1 MARDNG
7 QFTRDDERPPRPP
20 VGAVRDAVDEIDDSR
35 VIDLDNEEA
44 SPFLRGQKRVPVRRG
59 PLPRKTARKV
69 KVVAIV
75 LLAAA
80 GAATVGTMLYR
91 YGSHSWRFRL
101 ESSDNIEIRGTR
113 NVSRAQVLEVMGAD
127 IGRNLFFVPLSDR
140 KKQLED
146 IAWVES
152 ASVMRLLPDRLRVE
166 IKERTPVAF
175 VQIGSRVALID
186 ASGVVMDMPATRQ
199 THYSF
204 PVITGM
210 QESEP
215 LSTRAARMKAYSAL
229 IRDLDAEGGKYS
241 QALSEVDLS
250 DPEDVKILVPDA
262 EGAVL
267 VHMGSSD
274 FLRRYKTFLAHVSEW
289 RQQLPGQKLDSVD
302 LRYEGQIVVNPDK
315 KVAPPSAQPAPPV
328 VAKAPRKKTRPRP

>member
-20 VGAVRDAVDEIDDSR
+20 VGAVRDAVDEIDDTR
-35 VIDLDNEEA
+35 VIDLDNEEE

-59 PLPRKTARKV
+59 PLPRKTAHKV
-69 KVVAIV
+69 KIAALL
-75 LLAAA
+75 LLATA
-80 GAATVGTMLYR
+80 GAVAVGTVLYR
-91 YGSHSWRFRL
+91 YGAHSWRFRL
-101 ESSDNIEIRGTR
+101 ESSDNIEIRGAQ
-113 NVSRAQVLEVMGAD
+113 NVSRAQVLEVLGAD

-140 KKQLED
+140 KKQLEE

-152 ASVMRLLPDRLRVE
+152 ASVLRLLPDRLRVE

-186 ASGVVMDMPATRQ
+186 ASGVVMDMPATKQ

-215 LSTRAARMKAYSAL
+215 LSTRAARMKIYSAL
-229 IRDLDAEGGKYS
+229 IRDLDSEGGHYS

-250 DPEDVKILVPDA
+250 DPEDVKIIVPDT

-289 RQQLPGQKLDSVD
+289 RQQVPGQKLDSVD

-315 KVAPPSAQPAPPV
+315 KIAPPLAAPPPV
-328 VAKAPRKKTRPRP
+328 VTKAPRKARPRP

>member
-20 VGAVRDAVDEIDDSR
+20 VGAVRDAVDEIDDTR

-59 PLPRKTARKV
+59 PLPRRTARKV
-69 KVVAIV
+69 KVAAVV

-80 GAATVGTMLYR
+80 GAVTVGAFLYR
-91 YGSHSWRFRL
+91 YGAHSWRFRL
-101 ESSDNIEIRGTR
+101 ESSDNIEIHGTQ
-113 NVSRAQVLEVMGAD
+113 NVTRAQVLEVLGAD

-146 IAWVES
+146 IPWVES
-152 ASVMRLLPDRLRVE
+152 AGVMRLLPDRLRVE
-166 IKERTPVAF
+166 IKERTPAAF

-215 LSTRAARMKAYSAL
+215 LSTRAARMKTYSAL
-229 IRDLDAEGGKYS
+229 IRDLDSEGGNYS

-250 DPEDVKILVPDA
+250 DPEDVKVLVPDA

-289 RQQLPGQKLDSVD
+289 RQQVPGQKLDSVD

-315 KVAPPSAQPAPPV
+315 KIAAPPAQPAPALTKV
-328 VAKAPRKKTRPRP
+328 PRKTRSRR

>member
-7 QFTRDDERPPRPP
+7 QFTREEERPPRPP
-20 VGAVRDAVDEIDDSR
+20 VGAVRDAVDGIEETDAR
-35 VIDLDNEEA
+35 VLDLDSEEE

-69 KVVAIV
+69 KVAAVI

-80 GAATVGTMLYR
+80 GTATVGTFLYR
-91 YGSHSWRFRL
+91 YGAHSWRFRL
-101 ESSDNIEIRGTR
+101 ESSDNIEIRGTQ
-113 NVSRAQVLEVMGAD
+113 NVTRAQVLEVMGAD

-166 IKERTPVAF
+166 IKERTPIAF

-186 ASGVVMDMPATRQ
+186 ASGVVMDMPATKQ

-215 LSTRAARMKAYSAL
+215 LSTRAARMKIYAAL
-229 IRDLDAEGGKYS
+229 IRDLDSEGGNYS
-241 QALSEVDLS
+241 LALSEVDLS
-250 DPEDVKILVPDA
+250 DPEDVKIIVPDS

-274 FLRRYKTFLAHVSEW
+274 FLRRYKTFLAHVAEW
-289 RQQLPGQKLDSVD
+289 RQQVPGQRLDSVD

-315 KVAPPSAQPAPPV
+315 KIAPAPADPAPPAV
-328 VAKAPRKKTRPRP
+328 TKAPRTRRRP

>member
-7 QFTRDDERPPRPP
+7 QFTREDGRPPRPP

-35 VIDLDNEEA
+35 VIDLDREEE

-59 PLPRKTARKV
+59 PLPRKTAHKV
-69 KVVAIV
+69 KIAAVI

-80 GAATVGTMLYR
+80 GAATIATVLYR
-91 YGSHSWRFRL
+91 YGAHSWRFRL
-101 ESSDNIEIRGTR
+101 ESGDNIEIHGTQ
-113 NVSRAQVLEVMGAD
+113 NVTRAQVLEVMGAD
-127 IGRNLFFVPLSDR
+127 IGRNVFFVPLTER
-140 KKQLED
+140 KKQLEE

-186 ASGVVMDMPATRQ
+186 ASGVVMDMPATKQ

-210 QESEP
+210 QDSEP
-215 LSTRAARMKAYSAL
+215 LSTRSARMKIYL
-229 IRDLDAEGGKYS
+229 TLVRELDSEGGSYS
-241 QALSEVDLS
+241 QALSEVDIA
-250 DPEDVKILVPDA
+250 DPEDVKIIVPDA

-267 VHMGSSD
+267 VHMGSSE
-274 FLRRYKTFLAHVSEW
+274 FLRRYKTFLAHVAEW
-289 RQQLPGQKLDSVD
+289 RQQVPGQKLDSVD

-315 KVAPPSAQPAPPV
+315 KLAPPPAATSPAV
-328 VAKAPRKKTRPRP
+328 VTKAPRIRPRR

>member
-7 QFTRDDERPPRPP
+7 QFTREDERPPRPP
-20 VGAVRDAVDEIDDSR
+20 VGAVRDAVDEIDDR
-35 VIDLDNEEA
+35 VIDLDTEEA

-59 PLPRKTARKV
+59 PLPRKTAQKV
-69 KVVAIV
+69 KIAAAV

-80 GAATVGTMLYR
+80 GAAAVGTVLYR
-91 YGSHSWRFRL
+91 YGAHSWRFRL
-101 ESSDNIEIRGTR
+101 ETSDNIEIRGTQ
-113 NVSRAQVLEVMGAD
+113 NVTRSQVLEVMGAD
-127 IGRNLFFVPLSDR
+127 IGRNVFFVPLSER

-152 ASVMRLLPDRLRVE
+152 ASVMRLLPDRLRIE

-175 VQIGSRVALID
+175 VKIGSRVALID
-186 ASGVVMDMPATRQ
+186 ASGVVMDMPPTRQ

-215 LSTRAARMKAYSAL
+215 LSTRAARMKIYSAL
-229 IRDLDAEGGKYS
+229 IRDLDSEGGNYS
-241 QALSEVDLS
+241 LALSEVDLS
-250 DPEDVKILVPDA
+250 DPEDVKIIVPDA

-274 FLRRYKTFLAHVSEW
+274 FLRRYKTFLTHVAEW
-289 RQQLPGQKLDSVD
+289 RQQVPGQKLDSVD
-302 LRYEGQIVVNPDK
+302 LRYEGQIVVNPDRK
-315 KVAPPSAQPAPPV
+315 IAPAVTAPAPPT
-328 VAKAPRKKTRPRP
+328 ATKTPRIRPRR

>member
-7 QFTRDDERPPRPP
+7 QFTREDERPPRPR
-20 VGAVRDAVDEIDDSR
+20 VGAVHDAVDEIDETDAR
-35 VIDLDNEEA
+35 VLDLDNEEE

-80 GAATVGTMLYR
+80 GLGTVGTVLYR
-91 YGSHSWRFRL
+91 YGAHSWRFRL
-101 ESSDNIEIRGTR
+101 ETSDNIEIRGTQ
-113 NVSRAQVLEVMGAD
+113 NVTRAQVLEVMGAD
-127 IGRNLFFVPLSDR
+127 IGRNVFFVPLSDR

-166 IKERTPVAF
+166 IKERTPLAF

-186 ASGVVMDMPATRQ
+186 ASGVVMDMPPTRQ

-210 QESEP
+210 QDSEP
-215 LSTRAARMKAYSAL
+215 LSTRGARMKIYSAL
-229 IRDLDAEGGKYS
+229 VRDLDSEGGNYS
-241 QALSEVDLS
+241 LALSEVDLS
-250 DPEDVKILVPDA
+250 DPEDVKIIVPDA
-262 EGAVL
+262 DGAVL

-274 FLRRYKTFLAHVSEW
+274 FLRRYKTFLAHVAEW
-289 RQQLPGQKLDSVD
+289 RQQVPGQKLDSVD

-315 KVAPPSAQPAPPV
+315 KIAPPSAAPAPPAV
-328 VAKAPRKKTRPRP
+328 TKAPRTRPRP

>member
-7 QFTRDDERPPRPP
+7 QFTREDERPPRPP
-20 VGAVRDAVDEIDDSR
+20 VGAVRDAVDEIEDAR
-35 VIDLDNEEA
+35 VIDLDHEEA

-69 KVVAIV
+69 KVAVVI

-80 GAATVGTMLYR
+80 GAATVGTLLYS
-91 YGSHSWRFRL
+91 YGAHSWRFRL
-101 ESSDNIEIRGTR
+101 ESSDNIEIRGNQ
-113 NVSRAQVLEVMGAD
+113 NVPRAQVLEVMGSD
-127 IGRNLFFVPLSDR
+127 IGRNVFFVPLSDR
-140 KKQLED
+140 KKQLEE
-146 IAWVES
+146 IPWIES
-152 ASVMRLLPDRLRVE
+152 ASVMRLLPDRLRIVV
-166 IKERTPVAF
+166 KERTPVAF
-175 VQIGSRVALID
+175 VQMGSRVALID
-186 ASGVVMDMPATRQ
+186 ASGVVMDMPATKQ

-215 LSTRAARMKAYSAL
+215 LSTRAARMKIYSAL
-229 IRDLDAEGGKYS
+229 IHDLDSEGGNYS
-241 QALSEVDLS
+241 LAISEADLS
-250 DPEDVKILVPDA
+250 DPEDVKIIVPDS

-289 RQQLPGQKLDSVD
+289 RQQVPGQKLDSVD
-302 LRYEGQIVVNPDK
+302 LRYEGQIVVNPDQK
-315 KVAPPSAQPAPPV
+315 LAPAPAAPK
-328 VAKAPRKKTRPRP
+328 ATRAPRAKPRP

>member
-7 QFTRDDERPPRPP
+7 QFTREDERPHRPP
-20 VGAVRDAVDEIDDSR
+20 VGAVRDTVDEVEDAR
-35 VIDLDNEEA
+35 VIDLDNEEQ

-69 KVVAIV
+69 KIAAIA
-75 LLAAA
+75 LLVAAA
-80 GAATVGTMLYR
+80 AATAGTVLYR
-91 YGSHSWRFRL
+91 YGAHSWRFRL
-101 ESSDNIEIRGTR
+101 ETSDNIEIHGTQ
-113 NVSRAQVLEVMGAD
+113 NVTRAQVLEVLGAD
-127 IGRNLFFVPLSDR
+127 IGRNVFFVPLSER

-152 ASVMRLLPDRLRVE
+152 ASVMRLLPDRLRVD
-166 IKERTPVAF
+166 IKERTPAAF

-186 ASGVVMDMPATRQ
+186 ASGVVMDMPATKQ

-210 QESEP
+210 QDSEP
-215 LSTRAARMKAYSAL
+215 LSTRAARMKIYSSL
-229 IRDLDAEGGKYS
+229 IRDLDSEGGNYS

-250 DPEDVKILVPDA
+250 DPEDVKVIVPDA
-262 EGAVL
+262 DGAVL
-267 VHMGSSD
+267 VHMGSSE
-274 FLRRYKTFLAHVSEW
+274 FLRRYKTFLAHVAEW
-289 RQQLPGQKLDSVD
+289 RQQVPGQKLDSVD

-315 KVAPPSAQPAPPV
+315 KISAAPATPSAARV
-328 VAKAPRKKTRPRP
+328 TGTRPRHD

>member
-7 QFTRDDERPPRPP
+7 QFTREDERLPRPP
-20 VGAVRDAVDEIDDSR
+20 AGAVRDAVDEIEETDAR
-35 VIDLDNEEA
+35 LIDLENEEE

-59 PLPRKTARKV
+59 PLPRRTARRV
-69 KVVAIV
+69 KIAAIV

-80 GAATVGTMLYR
+80 VVGAVATVLYR
-91 YGSHSWRFRL
+91 YGAHSWRFRL
-101 ESSDNIEIRGTR
+101 ESSSNLEIRGTH
-113 NVSRAQVLEVMGAD
+113 NVTRAQVLEVMGSD
-127 IGRNLFFVPLSDR
+127 IGRNVFFVPLFER

-152 ASVMRLLPDRLRVE
+152 ASVMRLLPDRLRIE

-175 VQIGSRVALID
+175 VQIGSRVSLID

-215 LSTRAARMKAYSAL
+215 LSTRAARMKIYSAL
-229 IRDLDAEGGKYS
+229 VRDLDSEGGNYS
-241 QALSEVDLS
+241 SALSEVDLS
-250 DPEDVKILVPDA
+250 DPEDVKIIVPEA
-262 EGAVL
+262 AGAVL
-267 VHMGSSD
+267 IHMGSSE
-274 FLRRYKTFLAHVSEW
+274 FLRRYKTFIAHVAEW
-289 RQQLPGQKLDSVD
+289 RQQVPGQKLDSVD
-302 LRYEGQIVVNPDK
+302 LRYEGQIIVNPDTK
-315 KVAPPSAQPAPPV
+315 AVPAAQAPAPP
-328 VAKAPRKKTRPRP
+328 AATRARGTRH

>member
-7 QFTRDDERPPRPP
+7 QFTRDERPPRPP

-59 PLPRKTARKV
+59 PLPRKTAQKV
-69 KVVAIV
+69 KVAAII

-80 GAATVGTMLYR
+80 GAATVGTVLYR
-91 YGSHSWRFRL
+91 YSSHSWRFRL
-101 ESSDNIEIRGTR
+101 ESSDNIEIRGTQ
-113 NVSRAQVLEVMGAD
+113 NVTRAQVLEVMGAD

-166 IKERTPVAF
+166 IKERAPVAF

-210 QESEP
+210 QDSEP
-215 LSTRAARMKAYSAL
+215 LSTRTARMKIYSSL
-229 IRDLDAEGGKYS
+229 IRDLDSEGGKYS

-250 DPEDVKILVPDA
+250 DPEDVKVLVPDA

-289 RQQLPGQKLDSVD
+289 RQQVPGQQLDSVD

-315 KVAPPSAQPAPPV
+315 KFAPLPAQAAPPT
-328 VAKAPRKKTRPRP
+328 KASRKTRPHR